1 MADKQLILY
10 GRDECHLC
18 HDMLEQL
25 RSIQNDYGFRL
36 EIVDIDKHADLLDKY
51 GALVPVLV
59 HDSLE
64 ICHYFLDLERLRAV
78 LGN

>member
-18 HDMLEQL
+18 HDMMDQL
-25 RSIQNDYGFRL
+25 RSIQDEYGFRL
-36 EIVDIDKHADLLDKY
+36 EIIDIEKHADLLGKY
-51 GALVPVLV
+51 GELVPVLV
-59 HDSLE
+59 YDTQE

-78 LGN
+78 LNS